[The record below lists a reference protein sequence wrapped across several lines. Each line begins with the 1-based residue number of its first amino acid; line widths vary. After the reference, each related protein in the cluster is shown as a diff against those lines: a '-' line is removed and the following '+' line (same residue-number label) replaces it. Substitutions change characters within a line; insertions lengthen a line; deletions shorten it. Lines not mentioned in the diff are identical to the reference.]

1 MFYVFWKQI
10 WTFWEF
16 SNCLKIIVEITN
28 ISYKNIVS
36 WKLLSYKTY
45 IKLKECNNNN
55 IMETY
60 EIMSKNLSN
69 QWLSQFLHS
78 IL

>member
-1 MFYVFWKQI
+1 MYFESRFERFEK
-10 WTFWEF
+10 F
-16 SNCLKIIVEITN
+16 SNCVKIIVEIAN

-55 IMETY
+55 VMDTY

-69 QWLSQFLHS
+69 Q
-78 IL
+78 